1 MLDKGELHET
11 NEGQLVVT
19 KGPNIIHNSDS
30 LMHWLFLLV
39 ALRINSEAVIANSE
53 LKWFNVTKFNLY
65 QLKTS
70 LIKSVHKYQNLVF

>member
-39 ALRINSEAVIANSE
+39 ALRCNSDAVIANSD
-53 LKWFNVTKFNLY
+53 LKWFNVTKFNPY